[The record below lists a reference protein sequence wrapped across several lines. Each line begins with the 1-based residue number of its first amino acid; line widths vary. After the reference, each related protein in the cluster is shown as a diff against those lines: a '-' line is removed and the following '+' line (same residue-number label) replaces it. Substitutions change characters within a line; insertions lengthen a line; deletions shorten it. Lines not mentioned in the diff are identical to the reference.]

1 MPTALITGA
10 NRGIGLEL
18 VRQYASGGYTVHA
31 CCRTPS
37 EADDLRAVEGPVT
50 IHALDVTDHAA
61 IDALAAA
68 VADPLDVVIANAGVY
83 GPKSD
88 AQSFGS
94 LDYNALRGTL
104 EVNTLGAVKTIE
116 AFAPHTAR
124 SEGRKMAA
132 ITSQMG
138 SIADASSGS
147 IAYRASKAA
156 LNMALA
162 VAAPALKERGVAL
175 GLLHPGWV
183 QTDMG
188 GPNGKVTAEESAR
201 GLREQVARLAP
212 ADKAPFLTYDGRE
225 LPW

>member
-18 VRQYASGGYTVHA
+18 ARQYAADGYTVHA
-31 CCRTPS
+31 CCRNPNQAS
-37 EADDLRAVEGPVT
+37 DLRAVTGDVHV
-50 IHALDVTDHAA
+50 HALDVTDHGAV
-61 IDALAAA
+61 DRLAADLDA
-68 VADPLDVVIANAGVY
+68 PLDVVIANAGVY
-83 GPKSD
+83 GPSSE

-94 LDYNALRGTL
+94 LDYAGLRDTL

-116 AFAPHTAR
+116 AFAPHAAR
-124 SEGRKMAA
+124 SEQKKMAA
-132 ITSQMG
+132 VTSEMG
-138 SIADASSGS
+138 SIADASGGA

-162 VAAPALKERGVAL
+162 VAAPAVRDQGVAV
-175 GLLHPGWV
+175 GLFHPGWV

-188 GPNGKVTAEESAR
+188 GPNARITAEESAR
-201 GLREQVARLAP
+201 GLKAQVAALQP
-212 ADKAPFLTYDGRE
+212 SDKAPFLAYDGRE